1 MITRERLKEE
11 IDKVQ
16 DSYLDV
22 IFHIVQSFE
31 CAPPIQNFN
40 TRSSSPKSSEN
51 ALKKWHAFVEST
63 YGILASDPIE
73 RGSQGKYEVRETI

>member
-22 IFHIVQSFE
+22 IFYIVQSFE
-31 CAPPIQNFN
+31 YAPPLQNFDAH
-40 TRSSSPKSSEN
+40 PKSSEN
-51 ALKKWHAFVEST
+51 TMKKWHDFVEKT

-73 RGSQGKYEVRETI
+73 RGAQGEYEVREAI

>member
-1 MITRERLKEE
+1 MITRERIKEE

-31 CAPPIQNFN
+31 YAPAIQ
-40 TRSSSPKSSEN
+40 TPAEN
-51 ALKKWHAFVEST
+51 AADRWRSFVEST
-63 YGILASDPIE
+63 YGTLANDPIV
-73 RGSQGKYEVRETI
+73 RDSQGEYEVREAL

>member
-1 MITRERLKEE
+1 MITRERIKEE

-31 CAPPIQNFN
+31 HAPAIQTPSKGAVNRWRDFI
-40 TRSSSPKSSEN
+40 ED
-51 ALKKWHAFVEST
+51 T
-63 YGILASDPIE
+63 YGILAADPIE
-73 RGSQGKYEVRETI
+73 RGAQGEYEARETL